1 MKSLDDYDPNRC
13 PVCGFDI
20 EEDKHNNGH
29 CDERGQFWCWQHDED
44 DLYDELFWI
53 EIKGG

>member
-1 MKSLDDYDPNRC
+1 MKCMDDYDPNQC

-29 CDERGQFWCWQHDED
+29 CDERGQFWCSLHDED
-44 DLYDELFWI
+44 DLYDEFFWI
-53 EIKGG
+53 KE